1 MFANKWTIIEELDN
15 ISDLEMFVEVTLL
28 TGAVRK
34 GRIRANKDYI
44 ILDDERRG
52 EKHIIPV
59 SAILCV
65 SYGVS

>member
-1 MFANKWTIIEELDN
+1 MRAKWTIIEELDN

-34 GRIRANKDYI
+34 GRIRANEDYV
-44 ILDDERRG
+44 ILEDEKHG
-52 EKHIIPV
+52 ATHIIPV

-65 SYGVS
+65 SYGLP

>member
-52 EKHIIPV
+52 ETHIIPV